1 MADFVDRY
9 AYRVIWWEEDGEF
22 VGLWHCA
29 EFPLLSHLDDTP
41 EKAFAGIRE
50 VVAFC
55 RRTPCKRTAN
65 LSRSL
70 CLPSVTAAPSQYGC
84 HRIPIVPWRWTQLR
98 RASA

>member
-22 VGLWHCA
+22 VGLCA

-50 VVAFC
+50 V
-55 RRTPCKRTAN
+55 
-65 LSRSL
+65 S
-70 CLPSVTAAPSQYGC
+70 CLLP
-84 HRIPIVPWRWTQLR
+84 
-98 RASA
+98 